1 VVNHPTG
8 VVVIGASA
16 GGITSLLSIIER
28 LPPSLMSPVL
38 VVVHI
43 GRGQSFLPK
52 ILSRVTSLTC
62 RHAIDGEPIQSRHI
76 YVAPPDYHLL
86 VRGRE
91 LTLSHGPREH
101 HTRPAIDP
109 LFISAARA
117 YGPAVIGIVLS
128 GALSDGAAG
137 LLAIKSAGGRAIVQ
151 DPNDA
156 ANAGMPR
163 SALQFVEAD
172 AVLPAHRIAEE
183 VVTMLESNRPIQ
195 PRVNIPTF
203 DLEDVTT
210 EIIQD
215 DFREQASDQR
225 AGELTPFTCPDC
237 GGTLWQSELNGL
249 LGFKCHVGHGWS
261 WESLSDQKSEELEQA
276 LWASVRLLVERATLN
291 RQISVHARNAGAP
304 DRGEHF
310 DEQAAR
316 DQAHAVLVRNLL
328 ESLSNSTT
336 VVQEAEQAVSAE

>member
-1 VVNHPTG
+1 VIDQPTE

-16 GGITSLLSIIER
+16 GGIASLLNIVER
-28 LPPSLMSPVL
+28 LPHSLEIPVL

-43 GRGQSFLPK
+43 GQSISHLPT
-52 ILSRVTSLTC
+52 ILGRVTSFTC
-62 RHAIDGEPIQSRHI
+62 RHAVDGEPIQSHHI

-91 LTLSHGPREH
+91 LSLSHGPREH

-109 LFISAARA
+109 LFISAARS
-117 YGPAVIGIVLS
+117 YRSAVIGIVLS

-137 LLAIKSAGGRAIVQ
+137 LMAIKSAGGRVIVQ

-156 ANAGMPR
+156 ANAGMPK

-172 AVLPAHRIAEE
+172 AVLPADRIAEE
-183 VVTMLESNRPIQ
+183 IVTMSQSNRPVRPPDI
-195 PRVNIPTF
+195 VPTF

-210 EIIQD
+210 ESIQE

-237 GGTLWQSELNGL
+237 GGTLWQSDLNGL

-261 WESLSDQKSEELEQA
+261 WESLSEHKSQELEHA
-276 LWASVRLLVERATLN
+276 LWASVRMFLERATLN
-291 RQISVHARNAGAP
+291 RQISVHARNAGLP
-304 DRGEHF
+304 ERGDRF
-310 DEQAAR
+310 DEQATC
-316 DQAHAVLVRNLL
+316 DQAHAMLIRDLL
-328 ESLSNSTT
+328 ESRS
-336 VVQEAEQAVSAE
+336 VPAGIQESGQDDFGE